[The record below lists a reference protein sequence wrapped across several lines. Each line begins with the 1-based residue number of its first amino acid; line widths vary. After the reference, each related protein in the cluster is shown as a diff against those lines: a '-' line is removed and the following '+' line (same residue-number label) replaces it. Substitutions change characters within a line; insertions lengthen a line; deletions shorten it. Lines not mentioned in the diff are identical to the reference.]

1 MILGK
6 TEPRIWTRPLQ
17 ELTEK
22 TTLGYVFIKF
32 CETIDVELLP
42 WQKWL
47 ALHAL
52 EIITEG
58 DKWKFRFR
66 YVLVLISRQNGK
78 TFFEVLLNIFFL
90 FGLKSHLVLG
100 TAQNLDTAVETFE
113 DTVAQVEE
121 IPELKELL
129 LKVNRGT
136 V

>member
-90 FGLKSHLVLG
+90 F
-100 TAQNLDTAVETFE
+100 
-113 DTVAQVEE
+113 
-121 IPELKELL
+121 
-129 LKVNRGT
+129 
-136 V
+136 